1 MKKVAK
7 ERKRRER
14 ALKRWKK
21 RSWRTKSL
29 KNKRISLDLVRR
41 KAEQEQVKAS

>member
-41 KAEQEQVKAS
+41 KAEQEQVKP

>member
-1 MKKVAK
+1 MKRLTK

-21 RSWRTKSL
+21 RSWLTDSL
-29 KNKRISLDLVRR
+29 KNKRISRDLVRR
-41 KAEQEQVKAS
+41 KAEQEQVKP